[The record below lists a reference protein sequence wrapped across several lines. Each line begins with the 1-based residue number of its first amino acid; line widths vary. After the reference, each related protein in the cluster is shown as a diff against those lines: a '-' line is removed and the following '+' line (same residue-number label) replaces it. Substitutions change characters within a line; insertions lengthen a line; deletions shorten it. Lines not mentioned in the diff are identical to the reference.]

1 MGSDGKMASKCSNN
15 GHVTDAMDRQRGDTD
30 INMFRRAV
38 VDSIPLVCSLD
49 IIKAAFALNSSK
61 PVSVQYR
68 SLIMIDHVQGAQTS

>member
-30 INMFRRAV
+30 INMFHRAV

-49 IIKAAFALNSSK
+49 IIKF
-61 PVSVQYR
+61 
-68 SLIMIDHVQGAQTS
+68 